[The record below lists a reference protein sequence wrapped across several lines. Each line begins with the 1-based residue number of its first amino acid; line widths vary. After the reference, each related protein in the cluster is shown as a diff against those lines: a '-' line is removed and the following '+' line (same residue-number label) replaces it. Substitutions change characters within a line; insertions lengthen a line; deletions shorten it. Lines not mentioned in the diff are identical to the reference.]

1 VNSQSIISVEETPP
15 TNDLKNSQNFDGKDV
30 KIINNLMTNRKKR
43 QIQIYDEKCDFL
55 KWVKILDEKCEEK
68 THENLNNF

>member
-1 VNSQSIISVEETPP
+1 
-15 TNDLKNSQNFDGKDV
+15 
-30 KIINNLMTNRKKR
+30 MTNRKKR